1 MAKKMGWHN
10 RFLHCAGNAR
20 SLLKVILYLS
30 QRPRVSQFYKAAW
43 NNGADELE
51 SGGWS
56 AEIQRTIR
64 YEGTFAVDAE
74 KRLQLELGEVGET
87 AEVFVNGK
95 SAGVKIAP
103 PYTFDLSHLARKGEN
118 ALTID
123 VTNTLVYRMHDGFSA
138 YHAIAASG
146 LIGPVRLFGE

>member
-1 MAKKMGWHN
+1 M
-10 RFLHCAGNAR
+10 
-20 SLLKVILYLS
+20 
-30 QRPRVSQFYKAAW
+30 
-43 NNGADELE
+43 
-51 SGGWS
+51 
-56 AEIQRTIR
+56 
-64 YEGTFAVDAE
+64 
-74 KRLQLELGEVGET
+74 
-87 AEVFVNGK
+87 FVNGK

>member
-1 MAKKMGWHN
+1 MNLNQADGLP
-10 RFLHCAGNAR
+10 RF
-20 SLLKVILYLS
+20 
-30 QRPRVSQFYKAAW
+30 
-43 NNGADELE
+43 
-51 SGGWS
+51 SG
-56 AEIQRTIR
+56 TIR